1 MKSLEQTMLAE
12 DPKKPRRIIDYLHSA
27 FMIVVTSPVR
37 CISKDSKSLL
47 KVRRKPEQD
56 RKATIFNK
64 SARRGS
70 TNKFRLRRVRKFP
83 CLRWKVPYLACS
95 DKKFEK
101 PRNFVV
107 ITVAFLIAVRI
118 SLVARPS
125 IASIISNVR
134 PKISWKM

>member
-70 TNKFRLRRVRKFP
+70 TNKFRLR
-83 CLRWKVPYLACS
+83 AS
-95 DKKFEK
+95 SE
-101 PRNFVV
+101 
-107 ITVAFLIAVRI
+107 I
-118 SLVARPS
+118 SLFKVESSLSRMLRQEIRKTKKLCCHYRS
-125 IASIISNVR
+125 ISNSSEN
-134 PKISWKM
+134 ISRGQAFHCVHNF